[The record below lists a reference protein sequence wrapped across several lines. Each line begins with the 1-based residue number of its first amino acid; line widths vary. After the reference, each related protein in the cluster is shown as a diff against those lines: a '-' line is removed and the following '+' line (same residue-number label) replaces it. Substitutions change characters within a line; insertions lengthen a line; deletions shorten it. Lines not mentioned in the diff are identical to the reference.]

1 MRQHFSTAGSSATST
16 KHALAEPTSF
26 LRPFKLITFALLL
39 AILLASCGGSDTPSA
54 ESEEAPA
61 AADTATAEPQPDPTA
76 TTAPDPTSTT
86 APDPTATPEPEPEP
100 GPTDTPQPEAEPP
113 ATVQAQEESAS
124 DSEGSPAVG
133 QTFTIVAEES
143 EARFII
149 EEELL
154 GQPKTVIGAT
164 NAIAGELTVDSS
176 NPAASVI
183 GPIQIDAGTFVTD
196 DNRRNGAIRRFIL
209 QTNQYQFITFNTT
222 ELNGLPDTV
231 AVGDEVVFEVSGDL
245 TVRDITNPALFV
257 IILQVVSESEL
268 RGSAATIVAREDFNL
283 TIPQVP
289 SVANVGTELIVEFE
303 FVARSQ

>member
-1 MRQHFSTAGSSATST
+1 MQQHFSTAGSRAAST
-16 KHALAEPTSF
+16 KNTLADKNAS
-26 LRPFKLITFALLL
+26 LRRFKLITFVLLA
-39 AILLASCGGSDTPSA
+39 AILLAACGGSDAPPA
-54 ESEEAPA
+54 EPEEAPV

-76 TTAPDPTSTT
+76 TTEPEPTN
-86 APDPTATPEPEPEP
+86 TPEPEAEPTNTPEP
-100 GPTDTPQPEAEPP
+100 EPTDTPQPEAEPT
-113 ATVQAQEESAS
+113 ATAQPQQEAESESA
-124 DSEGSPAVG
+124 DMPAVG

-164 NAIAGELTVDSS
+164 NAISGELMVDAA
-176 NPAASVI
+176 NPAASAI

-222 ELNGLPDTV
+222 ELIGLPEAV
-231 AVGDEVVFEVSGDL
+231 AVGDEVVFEINGDL

-257 IILQVVSESEL
+257 ITLQVVSETEL
-268 RGSAATIVAREDFNL
+268 RGSAATIVAREDYNL

-289 SVANVGTELIVEFE
+289 SVANVGTELIVEFD
-303 FVARSQ
+303 FVARVQ

>member
-1 MRQHFSTAGSSATST
+1 MQQHFSTAGSRAAST
-16 KHALAEPTSF
+16 KNTLADKNAS
-26 LRPFKLITFALLL
+26 LRRFKLITFVLLA
-39 AILLASCGGSDTPSA
+39 AILLAACGGSDAPSA
-54 ESEEAPA
+54 ETEEAPV

-76 TTAPDPTSTT
+76 TTEPEPTN
-86 APDPTATPEPEPEP
+86 TPEPEAEPTNTPEP
-100 GPTDTPQPEAEPP
+100 EPTDTPQPEAEPT
-113 ATVQAQEESAS
+113 ATAQPQQEAESESA
-124 DSEGSPAVG
+124 DMPAVG

-164 NAIAGELTVDSS
+164 NAISGELMVDAA
-176 NPAASVI
+176 NPAASAI

-222 ELNGLPDTV
+222 ELIGLPEAV
-231 AVGDEVVFEVSGDL
+231 AVGDEVVFEINGDL

-257 IILQVVSESEL
+257 ITLQVVSESEL
-268 RGSAATIVAREDFNL
+268 RGSAATIVAREDYNL

-289 SVANVGTELIVEFE
+289 SVANVGTELIVEFD
-303 FVARSQ
+303 FVARAQ